1 MNLKMTTTKTFGM
14 KDKTLGCTHLNI
26 DLYRP
31 IMTLFRRTTTSR
43 TNLTIELCCKSII
56 ITFENVVKHFILS
69 LGIDFLF
76 LSSYPNDFTQEKL

>member
-1 MNLKMTTTKTFGM
+1 MNLKMTTTKTFGT

>member
-1 MNLKMTTTKTFGM
+1 MN
-14 KDKTLGCTHLNI
+14 TLALYS
-26 DLYRP
+26 LYRP
-31 IMTLFRRTTTSR
+31 MMTLFRRTTTSR

-76 LSSYPNDFTQEKL
+76 LSFYPNDFTQEKL